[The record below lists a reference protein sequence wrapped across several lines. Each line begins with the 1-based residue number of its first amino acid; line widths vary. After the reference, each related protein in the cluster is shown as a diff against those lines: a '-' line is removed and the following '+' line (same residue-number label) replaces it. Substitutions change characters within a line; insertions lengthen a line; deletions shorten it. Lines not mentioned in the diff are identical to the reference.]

1 MVHPHFHF
9 HFHFHSVSCF
19 TTYIQIKFFGDDM
32 SAIYEQ
38 IGPELLPEELGG
50 TLPPFN
56 CEHTIAF
63 VEGTNDTTGTE
74 V

>member
-1 MVHPHFHF
+1 
-9 HFHFHSVSCF
+9 
-19 TTYIQIKFFGDDM
+19 M
-32 SAIYEQ
+32 SQIYEQ
-38 IGPELLPEELGG
+38 IDPELLPEELGG

-63 VEGTNDTTGTE
+63 VEGTSNASTGTE

>member
-1 MVHPHFHF
+1 MV
-9 HFHFHSVSCF
+9 HFHSVSF
-19 TTYIQIKFFGDDM
+19 ITIYIQIKFCGEDM
-32 SAIYEQ
+32 SPIYEQ
-38 IGPELLPEELGG
+38 IDPELLPEELGG
-50 TLPPFN
+50 TRPPFN